1 MTLNFLNP
9 LFLIGLIAVA
19 VPVLLHILSRQKRR
33 RIPFSTLYFL
43 RKIDVQ
49 SARRHKLTDILLLIL
64 RTLMLLLITLA
75 LARPVLRPANSH
87 APSMGEATR
96 IIILDD
102 SFSTRLRHEQQPLF
116 EREREFARVA
126 VETLRSGDNAAILMS
141 SGFDSPGTASPTG
154 NTAILLDAVEKSV
167 PSDSGTPLASAL
179 MRAISILDKS
189 KKPLNEIILITDM
202 QKHAFA
208 PTDVIPDEE
217 MRKIRPQIY
226 ICPVRAGQNIS
237 NMTIEKVSIT
247 SPLPLAGFPFILEAT
262 VRNQTKRPLE
272 STANLWTG
280 NELLMQKKLSIPPS
294 ASTITTFTFS
304 PKSTS
309 GKSGYLS
316 VEPDDLD
323 SDNNYYFNIV
333 ILKSPHTLIV
343 TSEGTHGMEKDGSL
357 FLATALEPLEA
368 ASAEMPSGIVDYAS
382 PDDLASLSLKTYSI
396 LFFVDVT
403 DISETPREDLKKF
416 IREGG
421 RALFFLG
428 SSPNANSSGGS
439 IYTEPDFFP
448 FDIQDTWEVNAEE
461 GATGFGE
468 WDRTHPVT
476 QSLKKIP
483 NLDFSTVSFYKGW
496 RVRFHTADTAAR
508 ILAYTRNNYPL
519 IIESHLG
526 KGRIVTFA
534 SGLSPEW
541 NNLASRPVFIP
552 LLYELIKNL
561 LESKSMVYATVGD
574 SVKLPTTGP
583 LDVTA
588 PDGKKWT
595 VKSEKG
601 ESTFNHTSLAGNYTF
616 HAVNTAGA
624 LEDVFSVNV
633 DPAEGNLEWISN
645 DEAKK
650 FFPDVANVTVC
661 TSPENLGLILAEE
674 REGKALWHYL
684 MLGALLL
691 FLLESH
697 LAGRLLPRK
706 EKVTEEAR

>member
-1 MTLNFLNP
+1 MILNFLNP

-19 VPVLLHILSRQKRR
+19 APVLLHILSRQKRR

-49 SARRHKLTDILLLIL
+49 SAKRHKLTDILLLLL

-75 LARPVLRPANSH
+75 LARPVLRPANRH
-87 APSMGEATR
+87 APSIGEATR

-102 SFSTRLRHEQQPLF
+102 SYSTRLKHEQRPLF
-116 EREREFARVA
+116 EREREFARAA
-126 VETLRSGDNAAILMS
+126 VETLRSGDDAAILMS

-154 NTAILLDAVEKSV
+154 NTAILLDAVEKSA

-179 MRAISILDKS
+179 ERAISILAQS
-189 KKPLNEIILITDM
+189 QKPLNEIILITDM

-208 PTDVIPDEE
+208 PPDAMPNEE

-237 NMTIEKVSIT
+237 NMTIEKVFIT
-247 SPLPLAGFPFILEAT
+247 SPLPLAGFPVIMEAT
-262 VRNQTKRPLE
+262 VRNQTERALD

-294 ASTITTFTFS
+294 ASTIATFTFS

-309 GKSGYLS
+309 EKSGYLT
-316 VEPDDLD
+316 VESDDLD
-323 SDNNYYFNIV
+323 SDNTYYFNIG
-333 ILKSPHTLIV
+333 ILKSLHTLIV
-343 TSEGTHGMEKDGSL
+343 TSEGTHVMEKDGSL
-357 FLATALEPLEA
+357 FLATALEPLETGD
-368 ASAEMPSGIVDYAS
+368 AEAPSGGVDYAS
-382 PDDLASLSLKTYSI
+382 PDDLASISLKTYSI
-396 LFFVDVT
+396 LFFVDVI
-403 DISETPREDLKKF
+403 DIAETPREALKKF
-416 IREGG
+416 IRDGG
-421 RALFFLG
+421 CALFFLG
-428 SSPNANSSGGS
+428 SSPNTNSSSGS
-439 IYTEPDFFP
+439 IYTDPDFFP
-448 FDIQDTWEVNAEE
+448 FIIQDTWEVNAGE
-461 GATGFGE
+461 GATDFGE

-476 QSLKKIP
+476 QSLRKIP

-496 RVRFHTADTAAR
+496 RVRFHTADTTAR
-508 ILAYTRNNYPL
+508 ILVYTRNDNPL
-519 IIESHLG
+519 IIENNRG

-561 LESKSMVYATVGD
+561 LESKSRVYATVGD
-574 SVKLPTTGP
+574 SIKLPMTGP
-583 LDVTA
+583 LEVTT
-588 PDGKKWT
+588 PDGTKYT
-595 VKSEKG
+595 VTPEKG
-601 ESTFNHTSLAGNYTF
+601 ESTFNHTRLAGNYTC
-616 HAVNTAGA
+616 HATQTAGA
-624 LEDVFSVNV
+624 IDDVFSVNV
-633 DPAEGNLEWISN
+633 DPAEGNMEWISN
-645 DEAKK
+645 NEAKK
-650 FFPDVANVTVC
+650 LFPEVANVTVC
-661 TSPENLGLILAEE
+661 PSPESLGLILAEG

-706 EKVTEEAR
+706 EKGTGETG